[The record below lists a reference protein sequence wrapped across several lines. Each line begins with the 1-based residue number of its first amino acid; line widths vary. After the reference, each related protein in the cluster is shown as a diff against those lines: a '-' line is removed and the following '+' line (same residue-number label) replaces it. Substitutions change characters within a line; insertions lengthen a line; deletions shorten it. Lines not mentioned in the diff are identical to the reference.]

1 MKIIHG
7 FNCHMKIWKVWRDPQ
22 QGKQSTLWLDETKIQ
37 TPKEKSLKPGRIF
50 LSHFPQCAFH
60 GAWQNVKFTVLVTNR
75 LELQHNNACSNST
88 SLKLLWPSARL
99 RLSILRRVM
108 QQLLAIQ
115 SSESG
120 IAEDVGEMVFLVPG
134 ICLSNFLLASI
145 NGHATYTAACSQK
158 KNEANKWWF
167 QGFFSFFIFP
177 KQNIL
182 CRCSVFSGFYLSDQ
196 ILKLRSGADGTQSE
210 ATGACLWWKGLPFS
224 QTGLCLS
231 FSQISAAQTFIKEAR
246 RSSQRWCPPVDP
258 VRGDKGGN
266 PAGSPPPSNRL
277 GSVQV

>member
-88 SLKLLWPSARL
+88 SMKLLWPSARL

-158 KNEANKWWF
+158 KKWS
-167 QGFFSFFIFP
+167 QQMVVSGFFFF
-177 KQNIL
+177 L
-182 CRCSVFSGFYLSDQ
+182 Y
-196 ILKLRSGADGTQSE
+196 
-210 ATGACLWWKGLPFS
+210 FS
-224 QTGLCLS
+224 QTEHPMQMLS
-231 FSQISAAQTFIKEAR
+231 VFWLLSVGSNPKVAKRSR
-246 RSSQRWCPPVDP
+246 RHTKW
-258 VRGDKGGN
+258 
-266 PAGSPPPSNRL
+266 SNRSL
-277 GSVQV
+277 SVMKGPAVLSDRVVSLLLPDFCGSNLHKGSSTFLAALVSSCWSCTWR